1 MEWDSWFQN
10 KTFSTD
16 WTSTHFSD
24 WAHHLAKLRD
34 RDIGILEIGSWEG
47 RSAIFF
53 LEYLPRSRITCID
66 TFQGGAEHARF
77 GEEVLSSIETRFD
90 SNLAPY
96 GDRVLKIKS
105 RSLPAL
111 DRLAQDQASFDLIYI
126 DGSHARDDV
135 LIDSVLAW
143 RVLATRGICIWDD
156 YSWGVRDQPL
166 AERPQQAIDAFL
178 DSHFEELTVL
188 QADTQV
194 IVEKRPN
201 TLPKR
206 QTFLTFP
213 RTASNLMRFLTRQPL
228 QPHTGRSLR
237 PQNGLIGK

>member
-1 MEWDSWFQN
+1 MEWETWFQD
-10 KTFSTD
+10 KTFTTD
-16 WTSTHFSD
+16 WTSTNFAS

-34 RDIGILEIGSWEG
+34 RDVTILEIGSWEG

-66 TFQGGAEHARF
+66 TFRGGAEHARF
-77 GEEVLSSIETRFD
+77 SEEVLSSVEARFD

-96 GDRVLKIKS
+96 GDRVRKIKS

-111 DRLAQDQASFDLIYI
+111 DLLAQENTSFDLIYV

-135 LIDSVLAW
+135 LTDSVLAW
-143 RVLATRGICIWDD
+143 RLLAHNGICIWDD
-156 YSWGVRDQPL
+156 YTWGVNRPS

-178 DSHFEELTVL
+178 DLHSGELQVL
-188 QADTQV
+188 DAGAQI

-201 TLPKR
+201 TLSER
-206 QTFLTFP
+206 QTFLTHP
-213 RTASNLMRFLTRQPL
+213 RTVANLMRFLTRQPL
-228 QPHTGRSLR
+228 QPGAGTRFRSLKT
-237 PQNGLIGK
+237 G